1 MVFDLKL
8 APMLLLLGKLCMQSV
23 IKLLERFYWICC

>member
-1 MVFDLKL
+1 MIFDLKL
-8 APMLLLLGKLCMQSV
+8 APMLLLGKLCMQSV